1 MEMRRLQ
8 RDEIPTI
15 WTIDRAEVI
24 HRIYQLRG
32 GELVLTPAYFDARGW
47 PPGLVEHDTP
57 LLYQCFDRGGAFIGI
72 FDTPAGPGQP
82 SARLAGVAVIDS
94 RGFGEWREMIQ
105 LVKLYVSRADRGA
118 GVGARLFEAA
128 CVAARSLGAEL
139 LYVSATPTE
148 RTVRFYLARGCRLA
162 DPPDPELLAREPDDI
177 HLVCPV

>member
-8 RDEIPTI
+8 RDEIPEI

-24 HRIYQLRG
+24 HRVYQLRG

-57 LLYQCFDRGGAFIGI
+57 LLYECFDRGGAFIGM
-72 FDTPAGPGQP
+72 FDTSAGAAHT

-94 RGFGEWREMIQ
+94 RRFGTRRELVQ
-105 LVKLYVSRADRGA
+105 LVKLYVSRGDRGA

-128 CVAARSLGAEL
+128 GALARSLGAEL

-148 RTVRFYLARGCRLA
+148 NTVRFYLARGYRLA
-162 DPPDPELLAREPDDI
+162 DPPDPALLALEPDDI